1 MTEEYHESFYLCKVF
16 PATVWVN
23 GRRVVREEGVTF
35 RDLLVKLKLG
45 ISNVRTKVVAMALR
59 IQKCTGIQ
67 ETFRY

>member
-1 MTEEYHESFYLCKVF
+1 M
-16 PATVWVN
+16 
-23 GRRVVREEGVTF
+23 VREEGVTF